1 MYSDKTERKAISEG
15 SAGICP
21 AAKKCGGCRYQGVP
35 YERQLKK
42 KQAQAE
48 RLLKPYCAVR
58 PITGMENPYHYRNK
72 VHAVFHRLKNGTVI
86 SGVYEEG
93 THRVIPVTS
102 CQIED
107 RKADAIIN
115 DIRSLVRSFKVKI
128 FNEDTGSGLLRH
140 VLIRRGFSTGEIM
153 VVLVLASPVF
163 HSKNNFIKALRQ
175 LHPEITTIVL
185 NVNARKTSMV
195 LGDRNLVIYGK
206 GYIEDVLCGYVFR
219 ISPGSFYQ
227 VNPVQTEKLY
237 ARAIELAE
245 LTGTERVIDA
255 YCGIGTIAICA
266 AGQAGEV
273 IGVELNREA
282 VKDAVRNAKRN
293 EIRNVSFYQGDAG
306 KFMVQMAARGEKA
319 DVVFMDP
326 PRSGSD
332 ENFMR
337 SVIKLGPERIVYI
350 SCNPET
356 QARDLKFLTSHGY
369 RAQEA
374 YPYDCFPFTGHTEC
388 VVLLTKAGKQNR

>member
-1 MYSDKTERKAISEG
+1 
-15 SAGICP
+15 
-21 AAKKCGGCRYQGVP
+21 
-35 YERQLKK
+35 
-42 KQAQAE
+42 
-48 RLLKPYCAVR
+48 
-58 PITGMENPYHYRNK
+58 
-72 VHAVFHRLKNGTVI
+72 
-86 SGVYEEG
+86 
-93 THRVIPVTS
+93 
-102 CQIED
+102 
-107 RKADAIIN
+107 
-115 DIRSLVRSFKVKI
+115 
-128 FNEDTGSGLLRH
+128 
-140 VLIRRGFSTGEIM
+140 M